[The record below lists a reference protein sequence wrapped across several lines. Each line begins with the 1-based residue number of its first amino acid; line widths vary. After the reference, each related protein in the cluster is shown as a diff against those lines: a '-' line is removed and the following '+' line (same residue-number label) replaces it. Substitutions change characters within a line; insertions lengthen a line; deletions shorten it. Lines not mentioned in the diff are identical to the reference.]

1 MRESIGSI
9 SLLNYILFFI
19 FLIFAFLMGTFSYY
33 KAYRVNNA
41 IVASIEKFEGF
52 NQYSYDE
59 ITEKLDTLAYE
70 RVNFNCPE
78 TKEANNG
85 TIGSLMDG
93 STFFTYSGSGMKDT
107 LSLSTNGYCVYMY
120 DNDVAA
126 SGGVKPTTDQYDTYE
141 VVTVITFK
149 FPVIQSLLKLRVSS
163 RTGRIFYFN

>member
-41 IVASIEKFEGF
+41 VVASIEKFEGF
-52 NQYSYDE
+52 NKYSYDE

-70 RVNFNCPE
+70 RVNFDCPE
-78 TKEANNG
+78 TKEANSG
-85 TIGSLMDG
+85 VVGMLMD
-93 STFFTYSGSGMKDT
+93 SSFITYSGTGTRNNESIG
-107 LSLSTNGYCVYMY
+107 TNGYCIYRY
-120 DNDVAA
+120 DNDTTDGAA
-126 SGGVKPTTDQYDTYE
+126 SNQYDTYE
-141 VVTVITFK
+141 VMTVITFK

-163 RTGRIFYFN
+163 RTGRIYYFH

>member
-33 KAYRVNNA
+33 KAYKVNNA

-70 RVNFNCPE
+70 RVKFNCPE

-85 TIGSLMDG
+85 VTGTLMDSSFNPHAG
-93 STFFTYSGSGMKDT
+93 TGNIDT
-107 LSLSTNGYCVYMY
+107 DSLGTHGYCIYRY
-120 DNDVAA
+120 DKDIAA
-126 SGGVKPTTDQYDTYE
+126 SSSDTDQYDTYE
-141 VVTVITFK
+141 VVTIITFK

-163 RTGRIFYFN
+163 RTGRIYFFH

>member
-52 NQYSYDE
+52 NQYSFDE

-70 RVNFNCPE
+70 RVNFNCVG
-78 TKEANNG
+78 TKESNSG
-85 TIGSLMDG
+85 VTGQLMNSSF
-93 STFFTYSGSGMKDT
+93 STTSSDT
-107 LSLSTNGYCVYMY
+107 DSETLGTNGYCVYIY
-120 DNDVAA
+120 DNDVT
-126 SGGVKPTTDQYDTYE
+126 SIEEGGNNQYDTYE
-141 VVTVITFK
+141 VVTVVTFK
-149 FPVIQSLLKLRVSS
+149 FPVIQSLLKLKVSS
-163 RTGRIFYFN
+163 RTGRIYYFH